1 MRESWGL
8 SGCARLPLSDCSC
21 DMDWYVAK
29 WKQLDADIAEAHNE
43 IERIASAGV
52 GFQRLRLI
60 PGVAPLASTATVAAT

>member
-1 MRESWGL
+1 MWQE
-8 SGCARLPLSDCSC
+8 
-21 DMDWYVAK
+21 